1 MEILEEIP
9 RITDRFGHM
18 KLVRRQVKQVKKGAI
33 NEASKAI
40 KDGGGSISLLE
51 RVLSLRG
58 VNSRGELLLQLKN
71 LHPIS
76 KLKGIEQATSL
87 LVDAITNKQRILI
100 IGDFDADG
108 ATSTALAVR
117 ALNMMGHTQVDYLV
131 PNRFEYGYGLTP
143 EIVIEAAKFSPDVII
158 TVDNGISSVKG
169 VEQAKSMG
177 YKVIITDHHLPAK
190 QLPNAD
196 AIINP
201 NQAGCEFP
209 SKNLAGVGVAFYLML
224 AVKSALL
231 QKKYFTK
238 NQIAEPN
245 LTELLDLVALG
256 TVADVVPL
264 DENNRILVEQG
275 LRRIRSGLV
284 NAGINALFTVGKRNI
299 KNAISTDL
307 GFACG
312 PRLNA
317 AGRLDDMSLGIE
329 CLLSNDPQQAMDYA
343 VALDDLNI
351 ERRAIEDSMKAEAL
365 LLLEELDKDQ
375 LESDLPPVI
384 CLYKKTWHQG
394 VIGILAARVRERY
407 NRPTIIFAPA
417 DIDDKKNTD
426 IKGSARSIP
435 TIHIRDVFDEVATA
449 NLGLLEKFGGH
460 AMAAGLTLE
469 ESRLNEFTQA
479 ICDVVHRQ
487 ADEETFQEVHYSDG
501 ELKAA
506 DFDLK
511 NANSLRYAAP
521 WGQHFPAPVFDNQ
534 FVVMNKRLLKE
545 KHLKLVLRPCN
556 KISQQQRTLQA
567 IAFNVDLSDWPEE
580 GEEVHLLYKLEVNEF
595 RGDCSLQLMVERV
608 LS

>member
-1 MEILEEIP
+1 
-9 RITDRFGHM
+9 M
-18 KLVRRQVKQVKKGAI
+18 KLIRRQPKGGHA
-33 NEASKAI
+33 NENSVNKAI
-40 KDGGGSISLLE
+40 KEGEGAISLLD

-58 VNSRGELLLQLKN
+58 VNTSGELVLQLKN

-76 KLKGIEQATSL
+76 KLKGIEQATL
-87 LVDAITNKQRILI
+87 LLIDAIINKQRILI

-108 ATSTALAVR
+108 ATSTALVVR
-117 ALNMMGHTQVDYLV
+117 ALNMMGHSQVDYLV

-143 EIVIEAAKFSPDVII
+143 EIVTEAAKFSPDLII
-158 TVDNGISSVKG
+158 TVDNGISSIKG

-177 YKVIITDHHLPAK
+177 YKVVITDHHLPAK

-201 NQAGCEFP
+201 NQVGCEFP
-209 SKNLAGVGVAFYLML
+209 SKSLAGVGVAFYLML
-224 AVKSALL
+224 AVKSELL
-231 QKKYFTK
+231 KKQYFVEKQLT
-238 NQIAEPN
+238 EPN

-275 LRRIRSGLV
+275 LRRMRSGLV
-284 NAGINALFTVGKRNI
+284 SVGINALFTVGKRNI
-299 KNAISTDL
+299 KNAVSTDL

-329 CLLSNDPQQAMDYA
+329 CLLTDDPQQAMDYA
-343 VALDDLNI
+343 TALDDLNI
-351 ERRAIEDSMKAEAL
+351 ERRAIEEEMKAEAL
-365 LLLEELDKDQ
+365 VLLEELDNDR
-375 LESDLPPVI
+375 LVGDLPPVI

-417 DIDDKKNTD
+417 DPNDDENTE

-435 TIHIRDVFDEVATA
+435 TIHIRDIFDEVATA
-449 NLGLLEKFGGH
+449 NIGLLEKFGGH
-460 AMAAGLTLE
+460 AMAAGLSIA
-469 ESRLNEFTQA
+469 ESHLDEFTQA
-479 ICDVVHRQ
+479 ICEVVNCH
-487 ADEETFQEVHYSDG
+487 ADEATFQEIYYSDG
-501 ELKAA
+501 ELKAD

-511 NANSLRYAAP
+511 NADSLRYAAP

-534 FVVMNKRLLKE
+534 FVVVNKRLLKE
-545 KHLKLVLRPCN
+545 KHLKLVLRPCYSA
-556 KISQQQRTLQA
+556 SQQQSQQRTVQA
-567 IAFNVDLSDWPEE
+567 IAFNVDLTEWPEE
-580 GEEVHLLYKLEVNEF
+580 GNEIHLLYRLEVNEF
-595 RGDCSLQLMVERV
+595 RGDCCLQLMVEKV
-608 LS
+608 LI